1 MCFMMSPTRQKEREK
16 KRILF
21 LFVFGEFQ
29 TNLNGELGYF
39 IFNLYNFSKLFNN
52 LKLYSI
58 LTHTHKII
66 ISNNVILENV
76 KA

>member
-1 MCFMMSPTRQKEREK
+1 MGRVRSTCVLMSPTRQKEREK

-39 IFNLYNFSKLFNN
+39 IFI
-52 LKLYSI
+52 I
-58 LTHTHKII
+58 LVNYLII
-66 ISNNVILENV
+66 
-76 KA
+76 